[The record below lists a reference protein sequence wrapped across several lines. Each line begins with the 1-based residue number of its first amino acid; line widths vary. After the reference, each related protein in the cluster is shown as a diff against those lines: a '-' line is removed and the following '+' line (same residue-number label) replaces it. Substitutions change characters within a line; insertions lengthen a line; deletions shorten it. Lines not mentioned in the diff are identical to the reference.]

1 MAATAGRSRLL
12 VLSRSVAGLTAG
24 FPGLVVSR
32 QRPHRTVHQRLPAWL
47 SQQVAFCSTA
57 SPSDDVTVVYQNGF
71 PVITVNLPSRQEKCR
86 FTLKP
91 ISDSVGVF
99 LNQLQNEDRGID
111 RVAIYST
118 DGSRVASS
126 TGIDVLLLDDFKLS
140 INDKIYDVRTPKREL
155 LSHEHATTMDDVKH
169 LVQQLHTSMHIKDF
183 QVNREKELCS
193 RLEQL
198 QGQLEPHEKARL
210 QTAQKAAKM
219 TRIVQWGGLAYM
231 SVQFG
236 ILARLTWWEYS
247 WDIMEPV
254 TYFITYSGIIGMY
267 CYFLL
272 TGKEYI
278 YPEATDRQYLNFFHK
293 TSRKTGFNYLEYNR
307 LKDDIAQVELDLKRL
322 RDPLQMH
329 LPLQQIDDKDQSL
342 QNS

>member
-1 MAATAGRSRLL
+1 M
-12 VLSRSVAGLTAG
+12 
-24 FPGLVVSR
+24 
-32 QRPHRTVHQRLPAWL
+32 
-47 SQQVAFCSTA
+47 
-57 SPSDDVTVVYQNGF
+57 
-71 PVITVNLPSRQEKCR
+71 
-86 FTLKP
+86 
-91 ISDSVGVF
+91 F
-99 LNQLQNEDRGID
+99 L
-111 RVAIYST
+111 

>member
-198 QGQLEPHEKARL
+198 QGQLEPHEKVRTYTTVL
-210 QTAQKAAKM
+210 CP
-219 TRIVQWGGLAYM
+219 LEF
-231 SVQFG
+231 SVAG
-236 ILARLTWWEYS
+236 
-247 WDIMEPV
+247 
-254 TYFITYSGIIGMY
+254 
-267 CYFLL
+267 C
-272 TGKEYI
+272 
-278 YPEATDRQYLNFFHK
+278 
-293 TSRKTGFNYLEYNR
+293 
-307 LKDDIAQVELDLKRL
+307 
-322 RDPLQMH
+322 
-329 LPLQQIDDKDQSL
+329 
-342 QNS
+342 